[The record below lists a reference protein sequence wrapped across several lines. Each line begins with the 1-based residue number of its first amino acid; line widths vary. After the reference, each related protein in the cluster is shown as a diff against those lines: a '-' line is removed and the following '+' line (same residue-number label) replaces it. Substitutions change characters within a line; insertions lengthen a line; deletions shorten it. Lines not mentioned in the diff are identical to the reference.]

1 MEDLLDTSAVAELS
15 VAAVT
20 SFEDLTPLFMALAT
34 ASSATFEALSTA
46 SSIEGY
52 SKLVLPLY
60 GILVGSSPLL
70 DLFPS
75 LIGRPLAL
83 SSL

>member
-34 ASSATFEALSTA
+34 ASSTTFEALSTA